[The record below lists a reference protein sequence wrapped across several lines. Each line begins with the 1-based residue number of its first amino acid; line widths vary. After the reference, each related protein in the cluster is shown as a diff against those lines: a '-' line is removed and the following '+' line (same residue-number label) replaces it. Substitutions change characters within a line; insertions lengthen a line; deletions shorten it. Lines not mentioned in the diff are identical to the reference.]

1 MGWLKRAFAAL
12 LHLDDTPHRT
22 ALAFAI
28 GVWIAFFPIWGI
40 HSAMAIGI
48 AFALR
53 LSRAAMLLGAW
64 VNNPWTAPPFYT
76 AGTILGCWILGVPA
90 AGLDAIDWSLK
101 GRAFIEAMAVTLR
114 PFLWPFIF
122 GNTLVGVVLGAIGYV
137 IVRRVL
143 ERRRRQPTTPPA
155 V

>member
-1 MGWLKRAFAAL
+1 MGWLRRAFAAL

-28 GVWIAFFPIWGI
+28 GVWIAFFPVWGI

-76 AGTILGCWILGVPA
+76 AGTILGCWVLGVPA
-90 AGLDAIDWSLK
+90 GGLDGLDWSLK
-101 GRAFIEAMAVTLR
+101 GRAFYAAMALTLR
-114 PFLWPFIF
+114 PYLGPFVV
-122 GNTLVGVVLGAIGYV
+122 GNTLAGVVLGAVGYV

-143 ERRRRQPTTPPA
+143 ERRRKTVTPP

>member
-1 MGWLKRAFAAL
+1 MRWLRRSFAAL

-76 AGTILGCWILGVPA
+76 AGTMLGCWLLRVPA
-90 AGLDAIDWSLK
+90 AGLEDIDWSLK
-101 GRAFIEAMAVTLR
+101 GWAFLEAMGATLR
-114 PFLWPFIF
+114 PYLWPFVV
-122 GNTLVGVVLGAIGYV
+122 GNTLVGVVLGGVGYV
-137 IVRRVL
+137 VVRRVL
-143 ERRRRQPTTPPA
+143 ERRRKPQPPA
-155 V
+155 PV